1 MCSPN
6 YPSQVSSMKPY
17 AEHLSQAEEQCLEA
31 LGESVLPKDIVHSI
45 KKHLVLIRAD
55 VPEPRWRRG
64 GMHPLP
70 LGLFR
75 SSMVPPEVSTA
86 VSLDV
91 ELSNALPGFSVE
103 VTANVISGGGSGKDG
118 VVCDLG
124 IAGLVFIQGELTLWT
139 KTTCGVIKTS
149 VPAPRQ
155 PCHFL
160 FTVVPGEE
168 MVLFVDG
175 VKVARKALSGRIEFK
190 ETTRMALC
198 RSVEGSDVQ
207 TCPWKAMRQ
216 LPMTHIE
223 TSCES
228 CESKH
233 AVAVLPTKGTLG
245 AARVYDFALNE
256 YQVHLAFLTGD
267 RLR

>member
-1 MCSPN
+1 MSSQH
-6 YPSQVSSMKPY
+6 YPSQASSVAPY
-17 AEHLSQAEEQCLEA
+17 AEQLSQAEEKILEA
-31 LGESVLPKDIVHSI
+31 LGESVLPRDVVGSI
-45 KKHLVLIRAD
+45 KKHLVLNRSD

-75 SSMVPPEVSTA
+75 SSMVPAEVSTA
-86 VSLDV
+86 VSFDV
-91 ELSNALPGFSVE
+91 ELSDALPGFSVE
-103 VTANVISGGGSGKDG
+103 VTANVISGGSSGTDG

-124 IAGLVFIQGELTLWT
+124 IAGLVFIQGELTLWA
-139 KTTCGVIKTS
+139 KTTDGFIKTS

-175 VKVARKALSGRIEFK
+175 VKVASEALSGRIEFK
-190 ETTRMALC
+190 GTTQMALC

-207 TCPWKAMRQ
+207 TCPWKAMRHV
-216 LPMTHIE
+216 PMTDIE

-233 AVAVLPTKGTLG
+233 AVGVLPTKGTLG

-256 YQVHLAFLTGD
+256 HQVHLAFLTGD